1 MVMSV
6 VVFDVNETLSDMA
19 PMAARFADVG
29 APENLAAQWFVGVL
43 RDGFALTVAGGRE
56 SFAVLAEGGLRSI
69 FAGLPLDRPA
79 DDAVAHVLAGFSALD
94 LHPDVVTGVLALR
107 ERGLRLVTLTNGSAQ
122 IADRLLAAAGIR
134 GEFEMVM
141 SVEDAGA
148 WKPAPVAYAHA
159 ARRCGVDPEQM
170 LLVAVHPW
178 DIDGAARAG
187 MATGWVSRSGSPYP
201 SYFTIPTYV
210 GATIGAIAAAL
221 PAT

>member
-1 MVMSV
+1 VK
-6 VVFDVNETLSDMA
+6 
-19 PMAARFADVG
+19 
-29 APENLAAQWFVGVL
+29 
-43 RDGFALTVAGGRE
+43 
-56 SFAVLAEGGLRSI
+56 
-69 FAGLPLDRPA
+69 
-79 DDAVAHVLAGFSALD
+79 
-94 LHPDVVTGVLALR
+94 
-107 ERGLRLVTLTNGSAQ
+107 RGLRLVTLTNGSAQ

-187 MATGWVSRSGSPYP
+187 MATGWVRRSGSPYP
-201 SYFTIPTYV
+201 SYFTIPAYV